1 MDFSFSE
8 FCKEFPSGIVETLEE
23 DGFDNLPALLS
34 ADRHDTDGLKL
45 KKGHVAVIREAIKT
59 LQLQHGEG
67 PLRTPVSTDRGDLA
81 GPDLARLLGSLTVA
95 AEVAQ
100 AQQRP
105 AGGCHQIVDFVS
117 SSLFAEE
124 EVALGGGVTLKLN
137 PKPKLDKVSP
147 AMWITA
153 NSRIMVQM
161 LDESGKNF
169 DVRAYLQY
177 TEMGELAARYTWQ
190 SVLLFDEEYRQRQ
203 AKQGFP
209 WGTDAPHLGTVML
222 RDRGPKLAPQQK
234 KPTTGG
240 NANRSRPIGPSGK
253 DLCHQF
259 NRGTCQYGARCQ
271 YEHVCSTCGSSVHAG
286 CHHQATSPASAVAT
300 TVNKSSNA

>member
-1 MDFSFSE
+1 MDLSFSE
-8 FCKEFPSGIVETLEE
+8 FSDKFPSGIAEALEE

-45 KKGHVAVIREAIKT
+45 KKGHAAVVREATKT

-67 PLRTPVSTDRGDLA
+67 PLRTPVSAGRGDMA
-81 GPDLARLLGSLTVA
+81 GPDLAKLLGSLTVA
-95 AEVAQ
+95 AEGAQ

-153 NSRIMVQM
+153 NSRIMGQM

-169 DVRAYLQY
+169 VVWGVPAVHRNGGRAGGALHVAVRAPL
-177 TEMGELAARYTWQ
+177 
-190 SVLLFDEEYRQRQ
+190 
-203 AKQGFP
+203 
-209 WGTDAPHLGTVML
+209 
-222 RDRGPKLAPQQK
+222 
-234 KPTTGG
+234 
-240 NANRSRPIGPSGK
+240 
-253 DLCHQF
+253 
-259 NRGTCQYGARCQ
+259 
-271 YEHVCSTCGSSVHAG
+271 
-286 CHHQATSPASAVAT
+286 
-300 TVNKSSNA
+300 